1 MAPINNYMEWHQLT
15 VVPEK
20 NAGANGGKSAN
31 NVWGIFDISRSEDA
45 ENAVPVSVP
54 LLI

>member
-1 MAPINNYMEWHQLT
+1 MEWHQLTINYMEWHQL
-15 VVPEK
+15 
-20 NAGANGGKSAN
+20 
-31 NVWGIFDISRSEDA
+31 IDISRSEDA